1 MKKYVLIALSLVVM
15 WQAGT
20 AQVQDYNIIIA
31 GVQVTDTNADSI
43 TGQLITG
50 TVKYIDSTKTLFLKG
65 ATIGSRLSHS
75 GALITTTAPLTIV
88 FEDTNYIEGNGCLPM
103 ILLRDTT
110 VFASA
115 SSSSVLNIGH
125 NQCNSSS
132 FTSFIQSNDIFFSA
146 SGTINIGYFDT
157 LTNAAH
163 GTPLLKLMY
172 QNDAKIHIT
181 DGTLNLCGSTNPI
194 VGYKDLVMQNRYL
207 TSPRNTYYD
216 TVARR
221 LSNPLYPLGILLIS
235 SEYTP
240 PYRRPVYPI
249 KVAGTQVTVLNADSI
264 TGPGVSGHVSF
275 DSISNTLT
283 LENATITTTE
293 HNGIEADSSI
303 TINCIGY
310 NIVNCCNNDAI
321 SHSKIPLL
329 LKGADF
335 TIQGVSGNDT
345 LAISTYRL
353 PTISTSDNLHIS
365 NLNLLSNFGDGIS
378 KYDTNNTGDL
388 TITNSI
394 AKIIGGIN
402 CGPISMY
409 NNLNLIQCEI
419 VRPVGHRYSTANQ
432 RIEDPAGNLIRYLDT
447 LVIEKTHVGILSA
460 GKEKAEL
467 MPNPVSTNL
476 YVVSESVID
485 QLQVFDTYGRLL
497 KTLVP
502 NTKRAIVNL
511 RELPNGIYTILIKSQ
526 NGTTARQFVVKH

>member
-1 MKKYVLIALSLVVM
+1 MLFASAAVSAQTYPIWVY
-15 WQAGT
+15 GT
-20 AQVQDYNIIIA
+20 
-31 GVQVTDTNADSI
+31 QVTDTNASSI
-43 TGQLITG
+43 TGPYISGIVQ
-50 TVKYIDSTKTLFLKG
+50 YIDSTHTLIFNG
-65 ATIGSRLSHS
+65 ATVGDSNLSRAVLSASCPIKIMFVGRNVLMAHR
-75 GALITTTAPLTIV
+75 
-88 FEDTNYIEGNGCLPM
+88 CLP
-103 ILLRDTT
+103 IVELYDS
-110 VFASA
+110 VEFISA
-115 SSSSVLNIGH
+115 PNAEL
-125 NQCNSSS
+125 
-132 FTSFIQSNDIFFSA
+132 DIRHYRCTQQMGS
-146 SGTINIGYFDT
+146 
-157 LTNAAH
+157 
-163 GTPLLKLMY
+163 
-172 QNDAKIHIT
+172 
-181 DGTLNLCGSTNPI
+181 GSTNASITAKDIKFTALGTIKIGRIQSISNVPLIRATGSNEITISGGPVILYGSDYPI
-194 VGYKDLVMQNRYL
+194 INYNRVNLINRYF

-216 TVARR
+216 TTAKLLVNPICQFDTVLISEEYLQPYLR
-221 LSNPLYPLGILLIS
+221 PLYP
-235 SEYTP
+235 
-240 PYRRPVYPI
+240 V

-447 LVIEKTHVGILSA
+447 LVIEKSPVDILSA
-460 GKEKAEL
+460 VKEKTEL

-476 YVVSESVID
+476 HVVSESVID

-502 NTKRAIVNL
+502 NTKRAIVNV
-511 RELPNGIYTILIKSQ
+511 RQMKNGVYTIKIKTD
-526 NGTTARQFVVKH
+526 GGIITKRFVVRH